1 MKSISPHSLKKAI
14 EQRFALL
21 TPQAQQLP
29 PLGSRPVTVAGR
41 VAGWVGARPAQCL
54 ARLAGVNLD
63 EEVLRIDTCASQR
76 LSLNQVLERIAH
88 CLNDNNFVR
97 SWRNELLAVIGEGQE
112 LAAIERGAVRA
123 LGFLTQAVHLNGWSS
138 DGRIWAAKRAASKSS
153 DPNMWDTLVGG
164 LAVANESLDTSL
176 LRESYEEAG
185 LEESM
190 LLAREPMH
198 IVLRMHRRLPEGY
211 QVENALVSDCVLADG
226 VVPRNMDGEVSE
238 FRLLDM
244 DEWWSMIEAE
254 QFTLEAQLVM
264 MDSVKRRLE
273 QA

>member
-1 MKSISPHSLKKAI
+1 MKPINPSSLKKAI
-14 EQRFALL
+14 EQRIALL
-21 TPQAQQLP
+21 TPQTQQLP

-41 VAGWVGARPAQCL
+41 VSGWVGARPAQHIAVL
-54 ARLAGVNLD
+54 DGVALD
-63 EEVLRIDTCASQR
+63 EEVLRIDACASQH
-76 LSLNQVLERIAH
+76 LSLNQVLEQIAH
-88 CLNDNNFVR
+88 RLDQGGFVR
-97 SWRNELLAVIGEGQE
+97 SWRGELLEVIGEGRT
-112 LAAIERGAVRA
+112 LGAIERGAMRT
-123 LGFLTQAVHLNGWSS
+123 LGFLTQAVHVNGWSS

-164 LAVANESLDTSL
+164 LAVANESLDRSL

-190 LLAREPMH
+190 LVAREPMRM
-198 IVLRMHRRLPEGY
+198 VVRMHKRLPEGY
-211 QVENALVSDCVLADG
+211 QVENALVSDCVLPDG

-244 DEWWSMIEAE
+244 DEWWAMIEAE

-264 MDSVKRRLE
+264 LDSVARRLN
-273 QA
+273 QS